1 MIGMILGFV
10 VGTPLRAGCLWLG
23 MRLCKIQGTFPA
35 MLLIA
40 AISSAAAFIPV
51 VGWILSLVV
60 MLALI
65 CKWTDADL
73 WPHAVLMVLVADLL
87 GLLLGT
93 YLSHIH
99 W

>member
-1 MIGMILGFV
+1 
-10 VGTPLRAGCLWLG
+10 
-23 MRLCKIQGTFPA
+23 

-40 AISSAAAFIPV
+40 AISSAAALVPV

-60 MLALI
+60 MFVLI

-73 WPHAVLMVLVADLL
+73 WPHAVLMVLAADLL
-87 GLLLGT
+87 GLLIGI
-93 YLSHIH
+93 YLSHVH